1 MSLVVIIPTCGGLP
15 PAEAVA
21 HDARQIVGEV
31 IIIDEQGRKG
41 LALKRGLARAA
52 EMGFTHVITMDGD
65 GRHSA
70 KDLPKFIEMIA
81 QQPGAIIV
89 GVRQG
94 LRRSVRIAR
103 SHCDFWVWA
112 ATGKWIHDT
121 PNGFRALPLSVLS
134 DLSLRCD
141 QFDFEIEILVKAIW
155 GGAEIVELPVDA
167 GTGSELIPIGDAA
180 RLGWLTTVLVS
191 QRLLLPAPLL
201 AAMHKKEF
209 ADLPLGQ
216 RVRRIARDAILL
228 NSDQPR
234 SFAACIGLGVF
245 FGILPIWGFQ
255 MLAAAATAHALRLS
269 KPLVLAASNIS
280 SPITIP
286 LILYFSLI
294 IGHVLHR
301 GQFEGFPRL
310 SELRR
315 PMILGEYIAGSV
327 VLAVTAGIFA
337 GLLAYAAASALKA
350 VRGKRV
356 C

>member
-1 MSLVVIIPTCGGLP
+1 MPPVVIILTNDHS
-15 PAEAVA
+15 VA
-21 HDARQIVGEV
+21 ADVERITGKTIVIADAATIG
-31 IIIDEQGRKG
+31 KG
-41 LALKRGLARAA
+41 VALKRGFARAA
-52 EMGFTHVITMDGD
+52 EMGFTHAITMDAG
-65 GRHSA
+65 HSTA
-70 KDLPKFIEMIA
+70 DLPEFVDAIEKN
-81 QQPGAIIV
+81 PNSIIV
-89 GVRQG
+89 GARHD
-94 LRRSVRIAR
+94 LTTSVRIAR
-103 SHCDFWVWA
+103 AHCDFWVWA
-112 ATGKWIHDT
+112 ATGHWICDT
-121 PNGFRALPLSVLS
+121 PNGFRAYPLAAIS

-155 GGAEIVELPVDA
+155 AGAAVAPLPVA
-167 GTGSELIPIGDAA
+167 SNGGSELIPFGDAA

-191 QRLLLPAPLL
+191 QKLLLPIPLL
-201 AAMHKKEF
+201 GSMHKKEF

-228 NSDQPR
+228 NCDEPR
-234 SFAACIGLGVF
+234 SFAVCIGLGVF

-286 LILYFSLI
+286 FILYFSLI

-301 GQFEGFPRL
+301 GQLEGLPTL

-315 PMILGEYIAGSV
+315 PAILGEYVLGSV
-327 VLAVTAGIFA
+327 VLAVAAGIVA
-337 GLLAYAAASALKA
+337 GLLTYTAASALKA
-350 VRGKRV
+350 VRGKRA